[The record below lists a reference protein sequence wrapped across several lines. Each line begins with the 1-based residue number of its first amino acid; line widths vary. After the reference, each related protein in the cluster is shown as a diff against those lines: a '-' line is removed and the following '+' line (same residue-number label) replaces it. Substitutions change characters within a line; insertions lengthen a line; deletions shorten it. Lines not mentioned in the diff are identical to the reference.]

1 MATLSPLYRRVLLKL
16 SGEALMGEGSAT
28 FDPHVLQRT
37 AGEVR
42 ALLQG
47 GVQVGLVI
55 GGGNIIRGAR
65 LAESGIDRVT
75 GDYMGMLG
83 TVINA
88 LAMQDALRSRGVAAT
103 VLSALGPEP
112 VCERYAP
119 SRARDLLD
127 AGQAVIMSAG
137 TGNPYFTTDSA
148 AALRGIEIQADAV
161 LKATKVNGVYAEDPV
176 ANPNA
181 QRFARLSYD
190 EALERRLQVMDTT
203 AFVLCRDHDMTLR
216 VFDMAKPGALER
228 VVSGLD
234 EGTVIDRNG

>member
-1 MATLSPLYRRVLLKL
+1 MATLTPLYRRVLLKL
-16 SGEALMGEGSAT
+16 SGEALMGEGAAT
-28 FDPHVLQRT
+28 FDPQVLRRM
-37 AGEVR
+37 AGEVK
-42 ALLQG
+42 ALQHS
-47 GVQVGLVI
+47 GVQVGVVI

-75 GDYMGMLG
+75 GDFMGMLG
-83 TVINA
+83 TVINGM
-88 LAMQDALRSRGVAAT
+88 AMQDALRSHGVAAT

-119 SRARDLLD
+119 ARARELLD
-127 AGQAVIMSAG
+127 QGHVVIMSAG

-148 AALRGIEIQADAV
+148 GALRGIEIQADAV

-176 ANPNA
+176 TNPNA

-216 VFDMAKPGALER
+216 VFDMGTAGALER
-228 VVSGLD
+228 VVCGLD
-234 EGTVIDRNG
+234 EGTVIDRHG